1 MQNLFHDSRLIPLA
15 ERIRPKTISEYF
27 GQEELTGEGRV
38 VRMMIEKNLPFSMI
52 LWGEPGC
59 GKTTLAGII
68 AESLDIDFHFLS
80 AISCGVSEVRNV
92 IQIGKKNKAAGS
104 KTLLFL
110 DEIHRFNKSQ
120 QDSVLSA
127 VENGDIIL
135 IGATTENPSFSV
147 ISPLLSRTR
156 VIKLKKHSRDS
167 LKKIL
172 NKAITEDEIISK
184 IKIEFNGA
192 EDELIDSSNGDARR
206 MLNILETA
214 ALTSKDS
221 IITSEILKEA
231 VKEVYSI
238 YDKKGDNHYDSISA
252 FIKSMRGSDPDA
264 AVLYLAKMI
273 SAGEDPMFIARRM
286 VIFASEDIGNA
297 SPTALSIALSA
308 LNAVEKIGMPES
320 RIILSQCACFLASSP
335 KSNASYAAINK
346 ALEIVESNNVEIPY
360 HLRNAPTSL
369 MREMGNSKGYKYPH
383 DYPGSFVK
391 EKYLPDSVS
400 DLVLYNPTENGS
412 EKNIKERLRVLWP
425 ERFER

>member
-273 SAGEDPMFIARRM
+273 SAGEYPMFIARRM

-369 MREMGNSKGYKYPH
+369 MREMGNSIGYKYPH

>member
-15 ERIRPKTISEYF
+15 ERIRPKTISDYF

-68 AESLDIDFHFLS
+68 AESLDIEFHFLS

-92 IQIGKKNKAAGS
+92 IQLGKKNKASGL

-167 LKKIL
+167 LRKIL
-172 NKAITEDEIISK
+172 EKAITEDEIISK
-184 IKIEFNGA
+184 INIEFNGA

-214 ALTSKDS
+214 ALTAKDS
-221 IITSEILKEA
+221 IITSEVLKEA

-335 KSNASYAAINK
+335 KSNASYVAINK
-346 ALEIVESNNVEIPY
+346 ALEFLESNSMEIPY

-391 EKYLPDSVS
+391 EKYLPDNAS

-412 EKNIKERLRVLWP
+412 EKNIKERLRILWP

>member
-15 ERIRPKTISEYF
+15 ERIRPKTISDYF

-68 AESLDIDFHFLS
+68 AESLDIEFHFLS

-92 IQIGKKNKAAGS
+92 IQLGKKNKASGL

-167 LKKIL
+167 LRKIL
-172 NKAITEDEIISK
+172 EKAITEDEIISK
-184 IKIEFNGA
+184 INIEFNGA

-214 ALTSKDS
+214 ALTAKDS

-335 KSNASYAAINK
+335 KSNASYVAINK
-346 ALEIVESNNVEIPY
+346 ALEFLESNSMEIPY

-391 EKYLPDSVS
+391 EKYLPDNAS

-412 EKNIKERLRVLWP
+412 EKNIKERLRILWP

>member
-68 AESLDIDFHFLS
+68 AESLDIEFHFLS

-92 IQIGKKNKAAGS
+92 IQLGKKNKAAGS

-172 NKAITEDEIISK
+172 NKAITEDDILSK
-184 IKIEFNGA
+184 IKIEFDGA

-273 SAGEDPMFIARRM
+273 AAGEDPMFIARRM

-335 KSNASYAAINK
+335 KSNASYIAINK
-346 ALEIVESNNVEIPY
+346 ALEFVESNSFEIPY

-391 EKYLPDSVS
+391 EKYLPDNVS
-400 DLVLYNPTENGS
+400 DLALYNPTENGS
-412 EKNIKERLRVLWP
+412 EKNIKERLRILWP

>member
-1 MQNLFHDSRLIPLA
+1 MQNIFHDSRLIPLA

-68 AESLDIDFHFLS
+68 AESLDIEFHFLS

-92 IQIGKKNKAAGS
+92 IQLGKKNKASGS

-167 LKKIL
+167 LRKIL

-184 IKIEFNGA
+184 INIEFNGA

-214 ALTSKDS
+214 ALTAKDS

-335 KSNASYAAINK
+335 KSNASNAAINK
-346 ALEIVESNNVEIPY
+346 ALEFVELNSIEIPY

-391 EKYLPDSVS
+391 EKYLPDSAS

-412 EKNIKERLRVLWP
+412 EKNIKDRLKVLWP

>member
-27 GQEELTGEGRV
+27 GQDELTGEGRV

-92 IQIGKKNKAAGS
+92 IQLGKKNKAVGS

-156 VIKLKKHSRDS
+156 VIKLKRHSRDS

-214 ALTSKDS
+214 ALTANDS

-335 KSNASYAAINK
+335 KSNASYNAINK
-346 ALEIVESNNVEIPY
+346 ALELVESNSIEIPY

-383 DYPGSFVK
+383 DFPGSFVK
-391 EKYLPDSVS
+391 EKYLPDNVS

-412 EKNIKERLRVLWP
+412 EKNIKERLKVLWP

>member
-68 AESLDIDFHFLS
+68 AESLDIEFHFLS

-92 IQIGKKNKAAGS
+92 IQLGKKNKAAGS

-172 NKAITEDEIISK
+172 NKAITEDDILSK
-184 IKIEFNGA
+184 IKIEFDGA

-273 SAGEDPMFIARRM
+273 AAGEDPMFIARRM

-335 KSNASYAAINK
+335 KSNASYIAINK
-346 ALEIVESNNVEIPY
+346 ALEFVESNSFEIPY

-391 EKYLPDSVS
+391 EKYLPDSTS

-412 EKNIKERLRVLWP
+412 EKNIKERLKVLWP

>member
-68 AESLDIDFHFLS
+68 AESLDIEFHFLS

-92 IQIGKKNKAAGS
+92 IQLGKKNKAAGS

-172 NKAITEDEIISK
+172 NKAITEDDILSK
-184 IKIEFNGA
+184 IKIEFDGA

-273 SAGEDPMFIARRM
+273 AAGEDPMFIARRM

-346 ALEIVESNNVEIPY
+346 ALEFVESNSIEIPY

-391 EKYLPDSVS
+391 EKYLPDNAS

-412 EKNIKERLRVLWP
+412 EKNIKERLKVLWP

>member
-68 AESLDIDFHFLS
+68 AESLDIEFHFLS

-92 IQIGKKNKAAGS
+92 IQLGKKNKAAGS

-172 NKAITEDEIISK
+172 NKAITEDDILSK
-184 IKIEFNGA
+184 IKIEFDGA

-273 SAGEDPMFIARRM
+273 AAGEDPMFIARRM

-335 KSNASYAAINK
+335 KSNASYIAINK
-346 ALEIVESNNVEIPY
+346 ALEFVESNSFEIPY

-369 MREMGNSKGYKYPH
+369 MREMGNSIGYKYPH

-391 EKYLPDSVS
+391 EKYLPDSTS

-412 EKNIKERLRVLWP
+412 EKNIKERLKVLWP

>member
-38 VRMMIEKNLPFSMI
+38 VRMMIDKNLPFSMI

-68 AESLDIDFHFLS
+68 AESLDIEFHFLS

-92 IQIGKKNKAAGS
+92 IQLGKKNKASGS

-156 VIKLKKHSRDS
+156 VIKLKKHNRDS

-184 IKIEFNGA
+184 IKIEFDGA

-221 IITSEILKEA
+221 LITAEVLKEA

-273 SAGEDPMFIARRM
+273 ASGEDPMFIARRM

-297 SPTALSIALSA
+297 SPTALSIALAA

-335 KSNASYAAINK
+335 KSNASYVAINR
-346 ALEIVESNNVEIPY
+346 ALEFAESNAIEIPL

-383 DYPGSFVK
+383 DYQGSFVK
-391 EKYLPDSVS
+391 EKYLPENMS

>member
-15 ERIRPKTISEYF
+15 ERIRPKTISDYF
-27 GQEELTGEGRV
+27 GQDELTGEGKV
-38 VRMMIEKNLPFSMI
+38 IRMMIEKNLPFSMI

-68 AESLDIDFHFLS
+68 AESLDIEFHFLS

-92 IQIGKKNKAAGS
+92 IQLGKKNKASGS

-156 VIKLKKHSRDS
+156 VIKLKKHSRES

-172 NKAITEDEIISK
+172 NKAINEDELISK
-184 IKIEFNGA
+184 IKIEFDGA
-192 EDELIDSSNGDARR
+192 EDELIESSNGDARR

-221 IITSEILKEA
+221 LITAEILKEA

-273 SAGEDPMFIARRM
+273 ASGEDPMFIARRM

-297 SPTALSIALSA
+297 SPTALSIALAA

-335 KSNASYAAINK
+335 KSNASYVAINK
-346 ALEIVESNNVEIPY
+346 ALELAEANMIEVPL

-383 DYPGSFVK
+383 DYPGSFIK
-391 EKYLPDSVS
+391 EKYLPENMA

>member
-68 AESLDIDFHFLS
+68 AESLDIEFHFLS
-80 AISCGVSEVRNV
+80 AISCGVAEVRNV
-92 IQIGKKNKAAGS
+92 IQLGKKNKASGS

-156 VIKLKKHSRDS
+156 VIKLKSHSRDS

-172 NKAITEDEIISK
+172 NKAVTEDEIISK
-184 IKIEFNGA
+184 IKIEFDGS

-214 ALTSKDS
+214 ALTAKDS
-221 IITSEILKEA
+221 VITSEILKEA

-308 LNAVEKIGMPES
+308 LNAVEKIGMPEC

-335 KSNASYAAINK
+335 KSNASYTAINR
-346 ALEIVESNNVEIPY
+346 ALELVEANQVEIPL

-391 EKYLPDSVS
+391 EKYLPDNVS

>member
-1 MQNLFHDSRLIPLA
+1 
-15 ERIRPKTISEYF
+15 
-27 GQEELTGEGRV
+27 
-38 VRMMIEKNLPFSMI
+38 
-52 LWGEPGC
+52 
-59 GKTTLAGII
+59 
-68 AESLDIDFHFLS
+68 
-80 AISCGVSEVRNV
+80 
-92 IQIGKKNKAAGS
+92 
-104 KTLLFL
+104 
-110 DEIHRFNKSQ
+110 
-120 QDSVLSA
+120 
-127 VENGDIIL
+127 
-135 IGATTENPSFSV
+135 
-147 ISPLLSRTR
+147 
-156 VIKLKKHSRDS
+156 
-167 LKKIL
+167 
-172 NKAITEDEIISK
+172 
-184 IKIEFNGA
+184 
-192 EDELIDSSNGDARR
+192 

-214 ALTSKDS
+214 ALTAKDS

-346 ALEIVESNNVEIPY
+346 ALEFVELNSIEIPY

-391 EKYLPDSVS
+391 EKYLPDSAS

-412 EKNIKERLRVLWP
+412 EKNIKDRLKVLWP

>member
-68 AESLDIDFHFLS
+68 AESLDIEFHFLS

-92 IQIGKKNKAAGS
+92 IQLGKKNKASGS

-167 LKKIL
+167 LRKIL

-184 IKIEFNGA
+184 INIEFNGA
-192 EDELIDSSNGDARR
+192 EEELIDSSNGDARR

-214 ALTSKDS
+214 ALTAKDS

-346 ALEIVESNNVEIPY
+346 ALEFVESNSIEIPY

-391 EKYLPDSVS
+391 EKYLPDNAS

-412 EKNIKERLRVLWP
+412 EKNIKERLRILWP

>member
-68 AESLDIDFHFLS
+68 AESLDIEFHFLS

-92 IQIGKKNKAAGS
+92 IQLGKKNKAAGS

-172 NKAITEDEIISK
+172 NKAITEDDILSK
-184 IKIEFNGA
+184 IKIEFDGA

-273 SAGEDPMFIARRM
+273 AAGEDPMFIARRM

-346 ALEIVESNNVEIPY
+346 ALEFVESNSIEIPY

-391 EKYLPDSVS
+391 EKYLPDNVS
-400 DLVLYNPTENGS
+400 DLALYNPTENGS
-412 EKNIKERLRVLWP
+412 EKNIKERLRILWP

>member
-68 AESLDIDFHFLS
+68 AESLDIEFHFLS

-92 IQIGKKNKAAGS
+92 IQLGKKNKAAGS

-156 VIKLKKHSRDS
+156 VIKLKKHSRES

-369 MREMGNSKGYKYPH
+369 MREMGNSIGYKYPH

>member
-68 AESLDIDFHFLS
+68 AESLDIEFHFLS

-92 IQIGKKNKAAGS
+92 IQLGKKNKAAGS

-172 NKAITEDEIISK
+172 NKAITEDDILSK
-184 IKIEFNGA
+184 IKIEFDGA

-273 SAGEDPMFIARRM
+273 AAGEDPMFIARRM

-320 RIILSQCACFLASSP
+320 RIILAQCACFLASSP
-335 KSNASYAAINK
+335 KSNASYIAINK
-346 ALEIVESNNVEIPY
+346 ALEFVESNSFEIPY

-391 EKYLPDSVS
+391 EKYLPDSTS

-412 EKNIKERLRVLWP
+412 EKNIKERLKVLWP

>member
-68 AESLDIDFHFLS
+68 AESLDIEFHFLS

-92 IQIGKKNKAAGS
+92 IQLGKKNKAAGS

-172 NKAITEDEIISK
+172 NKAITEDDILSK
-184 IKIEFNGA
+184 IKIEFDGA

-273 SAGEDPMFIARRM
+273 AAGEDPMFIARRM

-346 ALEIVESNNVEIPY
+346 ALEIVETNNVEIPY

>member
-68 AESLDIDFHFLS
+68 AESLDIEFHFLS

-92 IQIGKKNKAAGS
+92 IQLGKKNKAAGS

-369 MREMGNSKGYKYPH
+369 MREMGNSIGYKYPH

>member
-68 AESLDIDFHFLS
+68 AESLDIEFHFLS

-92 IQIGKKNKAAGS
+92 IQLGKKNKASGS

-167 LKKIL
+167 LRKIL

-184 IKIEFNGA
+184 INIEFNGA

-214 ALTSKDS
+214 ALTAKDS
-221 IITSEILKEA
+221 IVTSEILKEA

-346 ALEIVESNNVEIPY
+346 ALEFVESNSIEIPY

-391 EKYLPDSVS
+391 EKYLPDNAS

-412 EKNIKERLRVLWP
+412 EKNIKERLKVLWP

>member
-68 AESLDIDFHFLS
+68 AESLDIEFHFLS

-92 IQIGKKNKAAGS
+92 IQLGKKNKASGS

-167 LKKIL
+167 LRKIL

-184 IKIEFNGA
+184 INIEFNGA

-214 ALTSKDS
+214 ALTAKDS

-346 ALEIVESNNVEIPY
+346 ALEFVELNSIEIPY

-391 EKYLPDSVS
+391 EKYLPDSAS

-412 EKNIKERLRVLWP
+412 EKNIKDRLKVLWP

>member
-68 AESLDIDFHFLS
+68 AESLDIEFHFLS

-92 IQIGKKNKAAGS
+92 IQLGKKNKASGS

-167 LKKIL
+167 LRKIL

-184 IKIEFNGA
+184 INIEFNGA

-214 ALTSKDS
+214 ALTAKD
-221 IITSEILKEA
+221 
-231 VKEVYSI
+231 
-238 YDKKGDNHYDSISA
+238 
-252 FIKSMRGSDPDA
+252 
-264 AVLYLAKMI
+264 
-273 SAGEDPMFIARRM
+273 
-286 VIFASEDIGNA
+286 
-297 SPTALSIALSA
+297 
-308 LNAVEKIGMPES
+308 
-320 RIILSQCACFLASSP
+320 
-335 KSNASYAAINK
+335 
-346 ALEIVESNNVEIPY
+346 
-360 HLRNAPTSL
+360 
-369 MREMGNSKGYKYPH
+369 
-383 DYPGSFVK
+383 
-391 EKYLPDSVS
+391 
-400 DLVLYNPTENGS
+400 
-412 EKNIKERLRVLWP
+412 
-425 ERFER
+425 